1 MTKKFVIAVLF
12 GTFISLSLIFIMK
25 KGQAMPKFIF
35 PQPTGKY
42 AVGTKLFELSDPTRN
57 DPETNK
63 PRELVVQVWYPSSL
77 LTELRRTSPLDSK
90 TENQTA
96 PYAYEA
102 REWYKKAFAQQGVAA
117 EKLQLLDGIRTH
129 AISDAPVC
137 NQNAPYPV
145 VIFAH
150 GYSAP
155 LGSYSFF
162 CEEIASHGYVVAMVM
177 HTYITSMIRFA
188 DGREIVATR
197 NAGVCTVIEECFADI
212 EFMLNQAMA
221 GAFVPL
227 SSVCDFKNIGMVGH
241 SLGGIM
247 TAQTCRR
254 DARIKAGINLD
265 APLWG
270 INATKPFHKPFL
282 FIRTSNFY
290 ADMSGVLELQKDL
303 LQAVGVTRDNFNGSI
318 EQFCRENGKDTMQ
331 IVVEGVNHITFIDVS
346 IVNEFFE
353 KIFGKSG
360 DTSISNAKT
369 IIEAPEILD
378 IIRKCVLIFFN
389 KYLKGQDAVYPPQVL
404 HDVDKEDFD
413 FYIPDHHSKHKRI
426 EIDPAI
432 LNSYVGQYQFGEVVL
447 TIKKDG
453 DVLWVQVTNQP
464 AYPIYPE
471 SETKFF
477 YTVADR
483 QMSFVKD
490 KNGKTVQ
497 LILHQVGTDQ
507 VAEKIN

>member
-1 MTKKFVIAVLF
+1 MTKKFVIAFLF
-12 GTFISLSLIFIMK
+12 GTFILLGLIFIIMR

-35 PQPTGKY
+35 PQPSGKY
-42 AVGTKLFELSDPTRN
+42 AVGTKLFELTDLTRN
-57 DPETNK
+57 DPETSK
-63 PRELVVQVWYPSSL
+63 PRELVAQVWYPS
-77 LTELRRTSPLDSK
+77 DSK
-90 TENQTA
+90 PGKETA

-129 AISDAPVC
+129 AITDAPVC
-137 NQNAPYPV
+137 KQNAPYPV

-177 HTYITSMIRFA
+177 HTYITSMIRFS
-188 DGREIVATR
+188 DGREITATR

-221 GAFVPL
+221 GAFGPL

-303 LQAVGVTRDNFNGSI
+303 LQAVGVTRDNFNDSI

-331 IVVEGVNHITFIDVS
+331 IVVEGANHMTFMDNP
-346 IVNEFFE
+346 IVHGFFA
-353 KIFGKSG
+353 KIFATSG
-360 DTSISNAKT
+360 DINTTKANT
-369 IIEAPEILD
+369 IMEAPEILH
-378 IIRKCVLIFFN
+378 IIRKCVITFLN
-389 KYLKGQDAVYPPQVL
+389 KHLKGQESVYPPQVL
-404 HDVDKEDFD
+404 HDTDKEDFD
-413 FYIPDHHSKHKRI
+413 FYIPDHHPKHRRI
-426 EIDPAI
+426 EIDYTLLDA
-432 LNSYVGQYQFGEVVL
+432 YVGQYRLGEMIL
-447 TIKKDG
+447 TIKQNG
-453 DVLWVQVTNQP
+453 NVLWVQVANQP

-483 QMSFVKD
+483 QVSFVKD
-490 KNGKTVQ
+490 KNGKTIQ

-507 VAEKIN
+507 MAEKIN